1 MLKGLK
7 KFFLKMMAGANIV
20 TVIIMLLVGMAG
32 RLSPAEHPMLTNAGL
47 LYPVFLLINLAFMIF
62 WLTFHWKGV
71 LIPIVGYLL
80 CYGSL
85 RVYLPLNMPA
95 DAPDD
100 AIKVMTYNVC
110 RFAKGSIR
118 DDGTNPVIEYIKQS
132 GADIVCL
139 QEASSVLISQKDISR
154 ELSKVY
160 EYGDTVVRHYSGNT
174 IAIYSKYPIVG
185 KERIEFD
192 SKWNISAAFKVL
204 IDGDTVMVVN
214 NHLETNK
221 LLEDEQQKF
230 KKMMK
235 GDDNRD
241 EVVSTSRLLIS
252 RLAEAAVIRQPEALA
267 VAAYIRMHEGMPMIV
282 CGDFNDNPLSY
293 ARRVVANG
301 LTDCFVTTG
310 LGLGWTFNKSGMYV
324 RIDNIFCSQHWEPY
338 RCHVD
343 RKNDASDHYPV
354 VCWLKKRLKH

>member
-139 QEASSVLISQKDISR
+139 QEASSDIISQKDISR

-221 LLEDEQQKF
+221 LRGQHLAPAHQPP
-230 KKMMK
+230 
-235 GDDNRD
+235 GRGCRYPPARGPG
-241 EVVSTSRLLIS
+241 SGRLYPHARGYAHDRVR
-252 RLAEAAVIRQPEALA
+252 RLQRQP
-267 VAAYIRMHEGMPMIV
+267 
-282 CGDFNDNPLSY
+282 
-293 ARRVVANG
+293 
-301 LTDCFVTTG
+301 
-310 LGLGWTFNKSGMYV
+310 
-324 RIDNIFCSQHWEPY
+324 
-338 RCHVD
+338 
-343 RKNDASDHYPV
+343 PV
-354 VCWLKKRLKH
+354 VCPAGGGQRSD